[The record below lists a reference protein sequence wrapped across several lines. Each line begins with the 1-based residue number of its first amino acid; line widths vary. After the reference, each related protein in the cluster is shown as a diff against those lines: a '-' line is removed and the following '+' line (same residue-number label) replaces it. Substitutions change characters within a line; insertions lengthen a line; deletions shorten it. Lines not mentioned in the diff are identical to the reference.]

1 MAATTVLL
9 VEDEPHLRELLRV
22 YLEAE
27 GFRVIEAED
36 GTRGLEL
43 ACGSAPDLVILDL
56 MLPGLDGRDVCRRLR
71 ERSRVPII
79 MLTARSDEVDRVV
92 GLELGADDY
101 VTKPFSPRELMARVR
116 AVLRRVEGRAAASD
130 GDDARLAFADFVLD
144 RRSRELLVRGSAV
157 PCPPKE
163 FDLLWMLAAHPRRVF
178 TREELLNLVWG
189 YDHFGDLRTVDV
201 HVRRLREK
209 IERDPSVPRLLKTVW
224 GVGYKFEEELGS

>member
-1 MAATTVLL
+1 MATATVLV

-27 GFRVIEAED
+27 GYRVVEAGD
-36 GTRGLEL
+36 GPRGLEL
-43 ACGSAPDLVILDL
+43 ACESGADLVILDL
-56 MLPGLDGRDVCRRLR
+56 MLPSLDGRDVCRRLR
-71 ERSRVPII
+71 ERSNVPII

-116 AVLRRVEGRAAASD
+116 AVLRRVDGRA
-130 GDDARLAFADFVLD
+130 DAPEGEEMRLAFADLVLD
-144 RRSRELLVRGSAV
+144 RRSRELLVRGSV
-157 PCPPKE
+157 IPCPPKE
-163 FDLLWMLAAHPRRVF
+163 FELLWLLAAHPRRVF
-178 TREELLNLVWG
+178 TREELLNMVWG

-201 HVRRLREK
+201 HIRRLREK
-209 IERDPSVPRLLKTVW
+209 IERDPSEPRLLRTVW